1 MEADYALMQSTKA
14 GGKVV
19 IVGMGTPNHT
29 LPISDASAR
38 EIDLIPTWRY
48 ANCYPSAITMMERA
62 AIDEALPDLRTMI
75 THVFR
80 GLESVPQAFEMASKS
95 RDMDGKLVIKT
106 VIAD

>member
-48 ANCYPSAITMMERA
+48 ANCYPSAITMMKRA
-62 AIDEALPDLRTMI
+62 AIDEALPNLRTMI

-106 VIAD
+106 VITN

>member
-1 MEADYALMQSTKA
+1 M
-14 GGKVV
+14 

-48 ANCYPSAITMMERA
+48 ANCYPSAIAMMERVTM
-62 AIDEALPDLRTMI
+62 DEALPDLSAMI

-80 GLESVPQAFEMASKS
+80 GLENVPQAFEMASHS
-95 RDMDGKLVIKT
+95 RDRDGKLVIKT
-106 VIAD
+106 VITN